1 MPRAGSSS
9 LSTITMRNLDDL
21 RDRIYPIID
30 PVIDWLVEKRVHPN
44 LITTSGFVLTV
55 LAGLLYAF
63 DHVRTAGFFVLIG
76 GAHDIFDGRVARS
89 SGLQSKFGAFY
100 DSVLDRIS
108 EIVIYIG
115 LISLYNQYEMSLL
128 NIGMI
133 YMIVLAMAGSLMIS
147 YTRAKA
153 ETLGLKCS
161 VGLMQRAE
169 RVVLL
174 GLGSIVF
181 GLSADGLVISVIIT
195 IFAVLTN
202 VTAIRRILWVYN
214 EAAGVPLDG

>member
-1 MPRAGSSS
+1 
-9 LSTITMRNLDDL
+9 MRNLDDL

-30 PVIDWLVEKRVHPN
+30 PLVDWLVKRRVHPN
-44 LITTSGFVLTV
+44 LITTSGFAFTV
-55 LAGLLYAF
+55 LAGFLYGV
-63 DHVRTAGFFVLIG
+63 DHVRTAGVFVLLG
-76 GAHDIFDGRVARS
+76 GAHDIFDGRVARV

-108 EIVIYIG
+108 EVVIYIG
-115 LISLYNQYEMSLL
+115 LISLYNHYEMSLL

-153 ETLGLKCS
+153 EILGLQCS

-169 RVVLL
+169 RIVLL
-174 GLGSIVF
+174 GFGSLIF
-181 GLSADGLVISVIIT
+181 GLSGDGLVISVIIV

-202 VTAIRRILWVYN
+202 VTAIHRILWVYK
-214 EAAGVPLDG
+214 EAAGVPLDE

>member
-1 MPRAGSSS
+1 MTTLLLAAGMLFAAKES
-9 LSTITMRNLDDL
+9 DDPAKAARQL
-21 RDRIYPIID
+21 GRIAE
-30 PVIDWLVEKRVHPN
+30 L
-44 LITTSGFVLTV
+44 G
-55 LAGLLYAF
+55 
-63 DHVRTAGFFVLIG
+63 
-76 GAHDIFDGRVARS
+76 
-89 SGLQSKFGAFY
+89 
-100 DSVLDRIS
+100 
-108 EIVIYIG
+108 
-115 LISLYNQYEMSLL
+115 
-128 NIGMI
+128 
-133 YMIVLAMAGSLMIS
+133 LAMAGSLMIS

-153 ETLGLKCS
+153 ETLGLTCS